1 MGSGLV
7 SNFRRYLQTAPSM
20 WKIYGKAAEVFNDR
34 YYRYYLQYFTVDRP
48 ADDTVWL
55 GVGTGFFTK
64 TVLYSLMGREE
75 GLKAAKAVFAH
86 TLGRIMKGI
95 SIIGT
100 LSFL

>member
-1 MGSGLV
+1 
-7 SNFRRYLQTAPSM
+7 M

-64 TVLYSLMGREE
+64 SVLYPLKRQED
-75 GLKAAKAVFAH
+75 GLKAAGSVFAH